1 MKAEEI
7 LCTIDHIRGMVQE
20 LTQSDGTV
28 GMIDTKFPIALEYG
42 HFSFTLASTHVHNLK
57 KTLESYIFYFTST
70 KSIIHHNLK

>member
-28 GMIDTKFPIALEYG
+28 GMIDIKFPIALELCEQLLQDALDRMNNG
-42 HFSFTLASTHVHNLK
+42 KNQDF
-57 KTLESYIFYFTST
+57 
-70 KSIIHHNLK
+70 

>member
-28 GMIDTKFPIALEYG
+28 GMIDTKFPIALELCEQLLQDAQDRMNNG
-42 HFSFTLASTHVHNLK
+42 KNQDF
-57 KTLESYIFYFTST
+57 
-70 KSIIHHNLK
+70 